1 MEQKFLEQIKEVF
14 EKEDGNVSFADKFRD
29 YERWDSLTNLSL
41 IAMLDSEFGVLI
53 ESKDFNKLST
63 VGDLFNEVTKRMK

>member
-14 EKEDGNVSFADKFRD
+14 EKEDGNVSLEDKFRD

>member
-14 EKEDGNVSFADKFRD
+14 EMEDGRVSFKDKFRD

-53 ESKDFNKLST
+53 ESKDFNRLST

>member
-14 EKEDGNVSFADKFRD
+14 EKEDGSVSLEDKFRD

-63 VGDLFNEVTKRMK
+63 VGDLLNEVTKRME